1 MNYSNKEK
9 LKTKKKVKNIASK
22 IILYSFLF
30 IGVAITFLPF
40 LYMFLLATRS
50 RAEIFSSIFS
60 LMPGESF
67 MDNYEIL
74 ISNVPIW
81 RNLLNSVFIST
92 TATILTVFFC
102 SLGGYG
108 FAKYNFKFK
117 DHLFFSMLATMMIPG
132 LLSIIPWFIM
142 MNFFGWIDTFYPMI
156 IPGIANPFG
165 IFLMTQFMN
174 TIPYDVIDA
183 ARIDGCGEF
192 EIFLRIILPMSKSG
206 IGALSVLTF
215 LGSWNVLMQPLLI
228 LQSRHMWT
236 LPVALTRLADQ
247 AGIDH
252 GAAMVGVIIAI
263 APILIAYMIGSK
275 SILKGVMEGA
285 TKG

>member
-1 MNYSNKEK
+1 MNYSKEELRTRK
-9 LKTKKKVKNIASK
+9 ITFDIIKKVL
-22 IILYSFLF
+22 LYSFLI
-30 IGVAITFLPF
+30 IGVVITFVPF

-60 LMPGESF
+60 LMPGQSF
-67 MDNYEIL
+67 MDNYEVL

-81 RNLLNSVFIST
+81 RNLFNSIFIST

-108 FAKYNFKFK
+108 FSKYNFKFK
-117 DHLFFSMLATMMIPG
+117 NKLFFSMLATMMIPG
-132 LLSIIPWFIM
+132 LLSIIPWFIT
-142 MNFFGWIDTFYPMI
+142 MNFFGWMDTFYPMI

-174 TIPYDVIDA
+174 SIPYDVIDA

-192 EIFLRIILPMSKSG
+192 EIFLRIVLPMSKSG
-206 IGALSVLTF
+206 VGALSVLTF
-215 LGSWNVLMQPLLI
+215 LGSWNLLMQPLLI
-228 LQSRHMWT
+228 LQSSDMWT
-236 LPVALTRLADQ
+236 IPVALTKLADQ

-252 GAAMVGVIIAI
+252 GAAMVAVIIAI
-263 APILIAYMIGSK
+263 APIIIAYVIGSK
-275 SILKGVMEGA
+275 SIMKGIMEGA

>member
-1 MNYSNKEK
+1 MNYNNKEQ
-9 LKTKKKVKNIASK
+9 LKVKRKTTDIIKKVL
-22 IILYSFLF
+22 LYTFLF
-30 IGVAITFLPF
+30 TGVAITFLPF
-40 LYMFLLATRS
+40 LYMFLLATRT

-60 LMPGESF
+60 LMPGDSF

-81 RNLLNSVFIST
+81 RNLFNSVFIST

-108 FAKYNFKFK
+108 FAKYNFRFK
-117 DHLFFSMLATMMIPG
+117 NKLFFSMLATMMIPG

-142 MNFFGWIDTFYPMI
+142 MNFFGWMDTFYPLI

-174 TIPYDVIDA
+174 SIPYDVIDA

-192 EIFLRIILPMSKSG
+192 EIFIRIVLPMSKAG
-206 IGALSVLTF
+206 VGALAVLTF
-215 LGSWNVLMQPLLI
+215 LGSWNLLMQPLLI
-228 LQSRHMWT
+228 LQSSDMWT
-236 LPVALTRLADQ
+236 IPVALTKLADQ

-252 GAAMVGVIIAI
+252 GAAMVAVIIAI
-263 APILIAYMIGSK
+263 VPIITAYVIGSK

>member
-1 MNYSNKEK
+1 MNYSKEELRTRK
-9 LKTKKKVKNIASK
+9 ITFDIIKKVL
-22 IILYSFLF
+22 LYSFLI
-30 IGVAITFLPF
+30 IGVVITFVPF

-60 LMPGESF
+60 LMPGQSF
-67 MDNYEIL
+67 MDNYEVL

-81 RNLLNSVFIST
+81 RNLFNSIFIST

-108 FAKYNFKFK
+108 FSKYNFKFK
-117 DHLFFSMLATMMIPG
+117 NKLFFSMLATMMIPG

-142 MNFFGWIDTFYPMI
+142 MNFFGWMDTFYPMI

-174 TIPYDVIDA
+174 SIPYDVIDA

-192 EIFLRIILPMSKSG
+192 EIFLRIVLPMSKSG
-206 IGALSVLTF
+206 VGALSVLTF
-215 LGSWNVLMQPLLI
+215 LGSWNLLMQPLLI
-228 LQSRHMWT
+228 LQSSDMWT
-236 LPVALTRLADQ
+236 IPVALTKLADQ

-252 GAAMVGVIIAI
+252 GAAMVAVIIAI
-263 APILIAYMIGSK
+263 APIIIAYVIGSK
-275 SILKGVMEGA
+275 SIMKGIMEGA

>member
-1 MNYSNKEK
+1 MNYSKEELRTRK
-9 LKTKKKVKNIASK
+9 ITFDIIKKVL
-22 IILYSFLF
+22 LYSFLI
-30 IGVAITFLPF
+30 IGVVITFVPF

-60 LMPGESF
+60 LMPGQSF
-67 MDNYEIL
+67 MDNYEVL

-81 RNLLNSVFIST
+81 RNLFNSIFIST

-108 FAKYNFKFK
+108 FSKYNFKFK
-117 DHLFFSMLATMMIPG
+117 NKLFFSMLATMMIPG

-142 MNFFGWIDTFYPMI
+142 MNFFGWMDTFCPMI

-174 TIPYDVIDA
+174 SIPYDVIDA

-192 EIFLRIILPMSKSG
+192 EIFLRIVLPMSKSG
-206 IGALSVLTF
+206 VGALSVLTF
-215 LGSWNVLMQPLLI
+215 LGSWNLLMQPLLI
-228 LQSRHMWT
+228 LQSSDMWT
-236 LPVALTRLADQ
+236 IPVALTKLADQ

-252 GAAMVGVIIAI
+252 GAAMVAVIIAI
-263 APILIAYMIGSK
+263 APIIIAYVIGSK
-275 SILKGVMEGA
+275 SIMKGIMEGA

>member
-1 MNYSNKEK
+1 MNYSKEELRTRK
-9 LKTKKKVKNIASK
+9 ITFDIIKKVL
-22 IILYSFLF
+22 LYSFLI
-30 IGVAITFLPF
+30 IGVVITFVPF

-60 LMPGESF
+60 LMPGQSF
-67 MDNYEIL
+67 MDNYVVL

-81 RNLLNSVFIST
+81 RNLFNSIFIST

-108 FAKYNFKFK
+108 FSKYNFKFK
-117 DHLFFSMLATMMIPG
+117 NKLFFSMLATMMIPG

-142 MNFFGWIDTFYPMI
+142 MNFFGWMDTFYPMI

-174 TIPYDVIDA
+174 SIPYDVIDA

-192 EIFLRIILPMSKSG
+192 EIFLRIVLPMSKSG
-206 IGALSVLTF
+206 VGALSVLTF
-215 LGSWNVLMQPLLI
+215 LGSWNLLMQPLLI
-228 LQSRHMWT
+228 LQSSDMWT
-236 LPVALTRLADQ
+236 IPVALTKLADQ

-252 GAAMVGVIIAI
+252 GAAMVAVIIAI
-263 APILIAYMIGSK
+263 APIIIAYVIGSK
-275 SILKGVMEGA
+275 SIMKGIMEGA

>member
-1 MNYSNKEK
+1 MNYSNKLESNTQRK
-9 LKTKKKVKNIASK
+9 AINIIKKVL
-22 IILYSFLF
+22 LYSFLAA
-30 IGVAITFLPF
+30 GVIITFVPF

-60 LMPGESF
+60 LAPGQSF
-67 MDNYEIL
+67 MDNYQIL

-81 RNLLNSVFIST
+81 RNLFNSIFIST

-108 FAKYNFKFK
+108 FSKYNFKFK
-117 DHLFFSMLATMMIPG
+117 DTLFFSMLATMMIPG

-174 TIPYDVIDA
+174 SIPYDVIDA

-192 EIFLRIILPMSKSG
+192 EIFLKIILPMSKSG

-263 APILIAYMIGSK
+263 APILIAYIIGSK